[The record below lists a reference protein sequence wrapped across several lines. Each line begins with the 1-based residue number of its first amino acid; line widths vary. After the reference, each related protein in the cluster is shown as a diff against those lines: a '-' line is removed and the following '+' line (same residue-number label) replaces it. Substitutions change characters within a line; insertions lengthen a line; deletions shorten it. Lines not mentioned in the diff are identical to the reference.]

1 MLSLI
6 STTSR
11 EHFEDLTEV
20 INTGTNLPSLAT
32 PNEQAACLFLL
43 MHALDPSIRLSYGR
57 FGASIDYCAR

>member
-32 PNEQAACLFLL
+32 PNEQAAFLFLL
-43 MHALDPSIRLSYGR
+43 MPALDPSIRLSYGR
-57 FGASIDYCAR
+57 IGASIDYCAR